1 MAEQR
6 ADAKALRAL
15 PPADLTAQV
24 EAIRRERW
32 EHRLK
37 IADGSV
43 RQTHRL
49 RTLRRQLA
57 RVLTVLRE
65 QQAAASKPSAAA
77 K

>member
-1 MAEQR
+1 MAKQR
-6 ADAKALRAL
+6 SDAKALRAL
-15 PPADLTAQV
+15 PAADLAAQA

-37 IADGSV
+37 MADGSV
-43 RQTHRL
+43 RQTHRQ
-49 RTLRRQLA
+49 RVLRRQLA

-65 QQAAASKPSAAA
+65 QEAAGKPSAGA

>member
-6 ADAKALRAL
+6 SDAKALRAL
-15 PPADLTAQV
+15 PAADPTAQV

-32 EHRLK
+32 EHRAK

-49 RTLRRQLA
+49 RILKRQLA
-57 RVLTVLRE
+57 RVLTVLHE
-65 QQAAASKPSAAA
+65 QQVAQA
-77 K
+77 KGQPR